1 MAGPCSANNQS
12 RITGDAMIMLYEK
25 AIEITNILNSDI
37 NDDWVYIVVRDPL
50 DTKQAMIQVY
60 DESGDYLGNF
70 YRF

>member
-1 MAGPCSANNQS
+1 
-12 RITGDAMIMLYEK
+12 MIMLYEK